1 MSSVV
6 HPDPARHPLRDPRVR
21 THVEDGRFFLQT
33 TSRRY
38 DLITGEP
45 PPPKMAGVASL
56 YTRDISRS

>member
-1 MSSVV
+1 M
-6 HPDPARHPLRDPRVR
+6 R

-33 TSRRY
+33 RAQRY

-56 YTRDISRS
+56 YTREYFELVMGSA